1 LLALGAVASLT
12 TVAISVLLAQTRIF
26 YAMACDGLLP
36 SIFARIHHRT
46 KTPWVSIIACGEY
59 SIHRST

>member
-1 LLALGAVASLT
+1 LLTIGGLSGLT
-12 TVAISVLLAQTRIF
+12 TVAITVLLAQTRVF